1 MLFVAASLS
10 SSVLCGVEIAVSPR
24 GKIST
29 LPAARDAARALRAA
43 GQKSDIDVVIANG
56 TYVLE
61 ETFILGLTDSAPAG
75 AVTRYCAA
83 VGARPV
89 ISGGRVIANW
99 KRSDLAGGN
108 IWVAD
113 VPWAKG
119 VAFFHALF
127 DGGELLQRAK
137 SAEIMISNLGKAGP
151 YESVHEQRMGFSFPQ
166 GSLKRWENLED
177 IELFG
182 SPSQNWM
189 VNFLPIASL
198 NLETSEGRL
207 AIPATYMMKGKFV
220 VENCIDH
227 LDQPGEW
234 ALNSKEGRLF
244 YWPKSG
250 SPGNQII
257 APMLAELI
265 RLEGTNDRIDLRL
278 ALYAAIFAAAP
289 ANDCVRV
296 SLLRGRRHQLARAAH
311 VQRSA
316 EHPQQTAPL
325 SRAGKA

>member
-61 ETFILGLTDSAPAG
+61 ETFILGLADSAPAG

-137 SAEIMISNLGKAGP
+137 SAEIMIRPFKCPSR
-151 YESVHEQRMGFSFPQ
+151 Q
-166 GSLKRWENLED
+166 KR
-177 IELFG
+177 
-182 SPSQNWM
+182 
-189 VNFLPIASL
+189 
-198 NLETSEGRL
+198 
-207 AIPATYMMKGKFV
+207 KFV
-220 VENCIDH
+220 
-227 LDQPGEW
+227 
-234 ALNSKEGRLF
+234 
-244 YWPKSG
+244 
-250 SPGNQII
+250 
-257 APMLAELI
+257 
-265 RLEGTNDRIDLRL
+265 
-278 ALYAAIFAAAP
+278 AILTF
-289 ANDCVRV
+289 
-296 SLLRGRRHQLARAAH
+296 S
-311 VQRSA
+311 
-316 EHPQQTAPL
+316 L
-325 SRAGKA
+325 SRG